1 MKKFA
6 IVYGEYATPIQK
18 KAVEK
23 LSEILLDATAEYPI
37 CTNYADFEDRGE
49 FRCIYIGT
57 KGNNPYIKQ
66 NSTKSLTKS
75 EEYYI
80 KVVDDTIII
89 EGYDD
94 AGVLYGCVDFYGK
107 YLVHQRY
114 THDQGTYLKNIFE
127 ETLPDF
133 EYTSCPAIKERGLWT
148 WGHVIYDFK
157 GYIDNMLTLKM
168 NTLTIWNDFVP
179 INAKEMLEYA
189 HSCNIKIY
197 WGFPWGWDTK
207 CGEIDVQNIN
217 AITDSII
224 EVYEKSYAPLGG
236 DGIYFQSFTELP
248 VDSIGDILIAEA
260 VTNFVNNTA
269 CKLLEKYPH
278 LELQFGLHATSVKDK
293 LEYISKVNPKIRIVW
308 EDCGSFPFH
317 YMPSKIIDFDETAD
331 LTEKTIALRGD
342 EEKWGA
348 VLKGFTCLDWFAF
361 EHPQGAYHIGLGT
374 NKWKNNRTVRKENI
388 WRYVQAYWLRNADKA
403 YEMIQKIQKQSGGN
417 ICLSALV
424 EDGMF
429 ESHLYYPV
437 ALFGEM
443 MWDCKRDLKD
453 IMCDMALN
461 DCIEFV

>member
-6 IVYGEYATPIQK
+6 IVYGEYTTPVQK

-23 LSEILLDATAEYPI
+23 LSEILLDATAEYPV
-37 CTNYADFEDRGE
+37 CVDYADLKDVDK

-57 KGNNPYIKQ
+57 KETNSYIRQ
-66 NSTKSLTKS
+66 NSAKELTKS

-80 KVVDDTIII
+80 KVADDTVMI
-89 EGYDD
+89 EGSDD
-94 AGVLYGCVDFYGK
+94 AGVLYGCVDFYNK
-107 YLVHQRY
+107 YLVNQRY

-127 ETLPDF
+127 EALPNF
-133 EYTSCPAIKERGLWT
+133 EYTSSPAIKERGLWT

-157 GYIDNMLTLKM
+157 GYIDNMLMLKM
-168 NTLTIWNDFVP
+168 NTLTVWNDFVP

-189 HSCNIKIY
+189 HSCNVKIY

-207 CGEIDVQNIN
+207 CGEIDVQNIDY
-217 AITDSII
+217 ITDSII
-224 EVYEKSYAPLGG
+224 EVYEKHYAPLGG

-248 VDSIGDILIAEA
+248 VDSIGDVLIAEA

-269 CKLLEKYPH
+269 GKLLEKYPN
-278 LELQFGLHATSVKDK
+278 LELQFGLHATSVRDK
-293 LEYISKVNPKIRIVW
+293 LEYIAKVNPKIRIVW

-317 YMPSKIIDFDETAD
+317 YMPSKIEDFDETVD
-331 LTEKTIALRGD
+331 LTAKTIALRGD

-361 EHPQGAYHIGLGT
+361 KHPEGVYHIGLGT
-374 NKWKNNRTVRKENI
+374 NHWKTNRTNRKENI
-388 WRYVQAYWLRNADKA
+388 WRFVQAYWLRNADKA
-403 YEMIQKIQKQSGGN
+403 YDMIKKIQKQSGGN
-417 ICLSALV
+417 ICLSSLV

-443 MWDCKRDLKD
+443 MWDCNRDLKD
-453 IMCDMALN
+453 IMCEMALN
-461 DCIEFV
+461 DYIEFV